1 MDFIERI
8 KMQARKEIKT
18 IILPETEDIRV
29 LKGAEIVLS
38 EKTANIILL
47 GNEDEIKKLAMD
59 NNIKIDGCKI
69 INPLLESDK
78 LNYYAEE
85 LYNLRKNKGMTKEE
99 AINILKTNSR
109 YFATMMVKLGDADG
123 YVSGASHPTSD
134 TLKPVLQIIKGKE
147 GVKTLSAFF
156 IMCLPT
162 NEFGENGVF
171 IYADSGMNE
180 NPNEEQLADIAIT
193 SSKSFKELVNPDG
206 IPKVAMLSYSTKGS
220 AHSEL
225 TEKVVKATQ
234 IAHSKDPDLLL
245 DGELQLDAAIIPEV
259 AKMKAPDSPIKGEAN
274 ILVFPDLNAGN
285 IGYKLTQ
292 RLAHAKAYGPLC
304 QGLAKPVNDLSRGC
318 SAEDIA
324 GVVAITC
331 IQAQNMGKEN

>member
-1 MDFIERI
+1 MKFIDKIKEQER
-8 KMQARKEIKT
+8 KNIKT

-29 LKGAEIVLS
+29 LKGAEIVLK

-47 GNEDEIKKLAMD
+47 GNEGKIKKVSKE
-59 NNIKIDGCKI
+59 NNIDLEGAKI
-69 INPLLESDK
+69 INPENSEK
-78 LNYYAEE
+78 LDEYVNA
-85 LYNLRKNKGMTKEE
+85 LYELRKAKGMTIEDAKKLLLE
-99 AINILKTNSR
+99 NSR
-109 YFATMMVKLGDADG
+109 YFATMMVKMGDADG
-123 YVSGASHPTSD
+123 FVSGASHPTSD
-134 TLKPVLQIIKGKE
+134 TLRPVLQIIKGKPE
-147 GVKTLSAFF
+147 VKTVSAFF

-162 NEFGENGVF
+162 NEFGEDGVF

-180 NPNEEQLADIAIT
+180 NPTAEQLSDIAIT
-193 SSKSFKELVNPDG
+193 SSKSFLELVNPKG
-206 IPKVAMLSYSTKGS
+206 TPKIAMLSYSTKGS

-225 TEKVVKATQ
+225 TEKVVEATKL
-234 IAHSKDPDLLL
+234 AHEKLPSLLL

-259 AKMKAPDSPIKGEAN
+259 AKMKAPDSPIKGNAN

-292 RLAHAKAYGPLC
+292 RLAHAEAYGPLC

-324 GVVAITC
+324 GVVAITVV
-331 IQAQNMGKEN
+331 QAQFNEEN